1 MPECYNRSKAAENVL
16 GVQNGE
22 CFDDLPF
29 HEKNATNGGPSFRD
43 LKRYYTESIKET
55 NAGEVLFAGCHC
67 GTYCFFDVWFSSDL
81 LHPILDVGGG
91 SVANGTRHSLARIPL
106 RWMIGEYFKTNT
118 GILFHSC
125 MFKQI
130 GCTLMQRTAR
140 RPFTETYHY
149 QDGLTAPECP
159 AEANRLSGC

>member
-29 HEKNATNGGPSFRD
+29 HEKNATNGGPSFWD

-67 GTYCFFDVWFSSDL
+67 
-81 LHPILDVGGG
+81 DVGGG

-149 QDGLTAPECP
+149 QDGLTAPK
-159 AEANRLSGC
+159 